1 GFEQGWIS
9 LFQVLGS
16 HPDGVVEARQEPAT
30 TLRAAQS
37 EYPFN
42 REYIYTQAANQA
54 KPKTQTPLG
63 PQRLQSRKTV

>member
-42 REYIYTQAANQA
+42 RGYMVGNPKAGERPLPSNAECAAFA
-54 KPKTQTPLG
+54 
-63 PQRLQSRKTV
+63 